1 MRTILFTLILLY
13 TAVLIPSTVYAQ
25 RQKQCVPYKE
35 AISVIANDFKE
46 VLLNRGLERN
56 GASMIEVWANEDTG
70 TFTIIRVMHI
80 PVGSKPRKAI
90 CATISGEGWNKVN
103 KEDRPVIEKKEEG
116 SKT

>member
-25 RQKQCVPYKE
+25 RQMQCVPYKE

-103 KEDRPVIEKKEEG
+103 KEGRPVIEKKEEG

>member
-1 MRTILFTLILLY
+1 MRTILFTLILLS
-13 TAVLIPSTVYAQ
+13 TAILIPNTVYAQ
-25 RQKQCVPYKE
+25 RQMQCVPYKE
-35 AISVIANDFKE
+35 AISVIANDYNE

-90 CATISGEGWNKVN
+90 CATISGEAWNKIVE
-103 KEDRPVIEKKEEG
+103 KDRPVIEKKEEG
-116 SKT
+116 DKT

>member
-1 MRTILFTLILLY
+1 M
-13 TAVLIPSTVYAQ
+13 
-25 RQKQCVPYKE
+25 
-35 AISVIANDFKE
+35 IANDFKE

-103 KEDRPVIEKKEEG
+103 KEDRPVIEKKVEG

>member
-1 MRTILFTLILLY
+1 MRTILFTLILLS

-25 RQKQCVPYKE
+25 RQMQCVPYKE
-35 AISVIANDFKE
+35 AISMIANDFKE

-90 CATISGEGWNKVN
+90 CA
-103 KEDRPVIEKKEEG
+103 REKRRGQQNLGVDKHLIICYNNYNE
-116 SKT
+116 

>member
-1 MRTILFTLILLY
+1 M
-13 TAVLIPSTVYAQ
+13 
-25 RQKQCVPYKE
+25 QCVPYKE

-56 GASMIEVWANEDTG
+56 GASMIEVGANEDTG

>member
-1 MRTILFTLILLY
+1 MKTISFILILLC
-13 TAVLIPSTVYAQ
+13 LISFPNSTVYAQ
-25 RQKQCVPYKE
+25 RQMQCVPYKE
-35 AISVIANDFKE
+35 AISMIANDFKE

-80 PVGSKPRKAI
+80 PVGSKTRKAI
-90 CATISGEGWNKVN
+90 CATISGEAWNKIDE
-103 KEDRPVIEKKEEG
+103 KDRPVIEKKVEG